1 MNMRRNWKRMV
12 SLLLALCL
20 VAGLLPAT
28 TVFAAGTD
36 TGKAIQLVTVS
47 NPTGGISGYDSTNGY
62 DYIYYGYWTAPDD
75 YTTSG
80 AIKWRVLD
88 DETNFD
94 SDGDGTNDAGLF
106 LLSDALYGSGSS
118 GDVYIDSTY
127 PYSNVWQGSEAQTWC
142 NTFASSAFSATELA
156 AIIAATKS
164 DNAFTSSTY
173 STSFSASSNILNDDK
188 VFFLSAEEAE
198 NSAYGFIN
206 DAARIANYGAGIG
219 VWRLRSPHT
228 KYTQRA
234 GAVNYTG
241 SVDFTHVNK
250 SWAARPA
257 FNLDLNSVLFT
268 SAAQGGK
275 SAIGMDSGL
284 TVVPDYEGSEWKLT
298 LDDSSNRSSFTASA
312 TTTVRT
318 NSKVVSVN
326 ISYIGAK
333 TGNNEYISALI
344 TDSSGAVT
352 YYGRLKNLVDSSDA
366 SGTVEIDLSGI
377 TMGSGDTLYIF
388 NEQYNG
394 DYKTDYASA
403 LKEIIIPTT
412 VNAYDITN
420 SLTNVSTNNTDTYCL
435 ASNSTDYTTT
445 LAAADGY
452 ILPESITV
460 TVGGTTLVSG
470 SDYNY
475 DSATGALTILASSIT
490 GDIVITAEGVVS
502 TYTLS
507 ASAPTFAEVTYGC
520 TQPDAAGIMITS
532 TGNTDATITDVSL
545 SGANADS
552 FMLNKMDGTTITKGT
567 TDSTTYTI
575 QPAANLDTGTYIAT
589 ITVTYNGGAMATAD
603 ASFTV
608 NKADQS
614 VSYSESTMTK
624 HINDAAIT
632 NTLTQTIGDGTISYT
647 SSDTTV
653 ATVNATTGEVTIVG
667 EGSSTITATAAP
679 TGNYN
684 EATASYT
691 LTVTAHNYSEP
702 SFTWSEDGKSC
713 TASFT
718 CTDCNDVQTMPAT
731 VTSKVKTAA
740 TATENGVTIYTATV
754 SFDGAE
760 YTATKELADISATG
774 STESDDS
781 DETESTDTESSAD
794 SETTTTEDVSVVTI
808 SAETG
813 DNSLVVLWLLL
824 LLVSGVGVAGI
835 AIYNTKRRRGK

>member
-1 MNMRRNWKRMV
+1 MKMRRKWKRTV

-20 VAGLLPAT
+20 VAGLLPT
-28 TVFAAGTD
+28 TTAFAAGTD
-36 TGKAIQLVTVS
+36 TGKAIQLVTAS

-106 LLSDALYGSGSS
+106 LLSDALYGSGAS

-127 PYSNVWQGSEAQTWC
+127 PYSNAWQGSEAQTWC

-164 DNAFTSSTY
+164 DNAFISSTY

-219 VWRLRSPHT
+219 VWRLRSPQT

-241 SVDFTHVNK
+241 SVDFTHVNT

-284 TVVPDYEGSEWKLT
+284 TVVSDYEGSEWKMT
-298 LDDSSNRSSFTASA
+298 LDDSSTRSSFTASA
-312 TTTVRT
+312 TTAVRT
-318 NSKVVSVN
+318 NTKVVSVT
-326 ISYIGAK
+326 ISYLGAQ
-333 TGNNEYISALI
+333 TGDNEYISALI

-352 YYGRLKNLVDSSDA
+352 YYGRLKNLADSSDA
-366 SGTVEIDLSGI
+366 GGTVEIDLSGI

-403 LKEIIIPTT
+403 LKEITIPTT
-412 VNAYDITN
+412 VNDYDITN

-460 TVGGTTLVSG
+460 TVGGTTLGSG
-470 SDYNY
+470 GYTYN
-475 DSATGALTILASSIT
+475 SATGVLAITATSIT
-490 GDIVITAEGVVS
+490 GDIIIAVEGVAS
-502 TYTLS
+502 TYTLT
-507 ASAPTFAEVTYGC
+507 AAAPTFDAVAYGY
-520 TQPDAAGIMITS
+520 TQPVAAGITITS

-545 SGANADS
+545 SGTDGGS
-552 FMLNKMDGTTITKGT
+552 FTLNKTDGTTITKGT

-575 QPAANLDTGTYIAT
+575 QPAANLDAGTYIAT
-589 ITVTYNGGAMATAD
+589 ITVTYNNSAAATAEV
-603 ASFTV
+603 SFTV

-667 EGSSTITATAAP
+667 AGSTTITATAAS

-691 LTVTAHNYSEP
+691 LTVTAHSYSEP

-713 TASFT
+713 IVSFT
-718 CTDCNDVQTMPAT
+718 CTDCNDVQTVTAT
-731 VTSKVKTAA
+731 VISKVKTAA

-754 SFDGAE
+754 TFDSVD

-774 STESDDS
+774 STGSDDS

-794 SETTTTEDVSVVTI
+794 SETTTTEDVAVATI

-813 DNSLVVLWLLL
+813 DNSQVVLWLLL
-824 LLVSGVGVAGI
+824 LLISGVGIAGI
-835 AIYNTKRRRGK
+835 AIYNTKRRRSR